1 MTGLSPVTGRGV
13 DPQSDDYIRQSAA
26 DILTTPIGS
35 RVMLRDYGS
44 YLPELVDQPLNSVT
58 RIKLYGATA
67 LALLRWL
74 RPARLTSVRLE
85 SEDGQSVLQ
94 LELERTDLPS
104 PRTLPLTLPL
114 AAARL

>member
-1 MTGLSPVTGRGV
+1 MTGLSPITGRAV
-13 DPQSDDYIRQSAA
+13 DPQSDDYIRLSAA

-44 YLPELVDQPLNSVT
+44 YLPDLVDQPLNPVT

-74 RPARLTSVRLE
+74 RPARLKSVRLE
-85 SEDGQSVLQ
+85 TEDGQSVLR
-94 LELERTDLPS
+94 LVLERTDLPR
-104 PRTLPLTLPL
+104 PRTVPLTLPL